1 MKSVPHL
8 LTVGGGRKPVT
19 SGMEMCCDR
28 AIGCE
33 DALRLPWRFEPLH
46 PMFPLAC
53 GLVRVLGAVV
63 HIPVLP
69 MVRTGQDLPLGGTVA
84 LQLIGDEHPWPI
96 LAPFKDLWVE

>member
-1 MKSVPHL
+1 
-8 LTVGGGRKPVT
+8 
-19 SGMEMCCDR
+19 
-28 AIGCE
+28 
-33 DALRLPWRFEPLH
+33 
-46 PMFPLAC
+46 MFPLAC